1 MAHTDGVKL
10 QNASTQ
16 TSDSDFEAKAKIL
29 KKNGRQEDQEL
40 LIEPTSTTS
49 KSRSSKAVKRSK
61 DSVNNGDVPKEDLL
75 AMAKVRAAISAKQ
88 NPSQPDVVVRD
99 DENSSDLKKYV
110 MKGWKKKKFFLGSEC

>member
-16 TSDSDFEAKAKIL
+16 TSESDFEAKAKIL
-29 KKNGRQEDQEL
+29 KGKREDEEL
-40 LIEPTSTTS
+40 LIEPTQS
-49 KSRSSKAVKRSK
+49 KSRKSMKRSK
-61 DSVNNGDVPKEDLL
+61 ESVKGDVPKEDLL
-75 AMAKVRAAISAKQ
+75 AMAKVRAAIATKQ

-99 DENSSDLKKYV
+99 DENSSDLKKFV